1 MANAEGRILIVQ
13 RNLMSRHTAH
23 AILLDAGSNT
33 KFRDFDRFAS
43 FMSHSATSTY
53 VAVMKTLTSKF
64 LLSVVGALAL
74 GLAVAGPAQAQSCL
88 DNRQIQEAVS
98 SGQIMSLADVLA
110 SAGIDGS
117 AEILSVQVCDEG
129 SGLVYII
136 GVLTP
141 DGEAQNLVVSAQ

>member
-1 MANAEGRILIVQ
+1 
-13 RNLMSRHTAH
+13 
-23 AILLDAGSNT
+23 
-33 KFRDFDRFAS
+33 
-43 FMSHSATSTY
+43 
-53 VAVMKTLTSKF
+53 MKTLTSK
-64 LLSVVGALAL
+64 LVASVAVALAI
-74 GLAVAGPAQAQSCL
+74 GLAGAAPAYAQACL